1 MDRVIPVLTIV
12 AFVAGWNLWLYKRS
26 GGWNPLWMA
35 FSTTAAAAL
44 FLITGVI
51 GYTLGRHERFVAH
64 TAWAGHMIW
73 PQILIGFLSGLMAVH
88 FWRKGLQRMRR
99 A

>member
-1 MDRVIPVLTIV
+1 MDLVIPVLTIV
-12 AFVAGWNLWLYKRS
+12 AFLAAWHFWLYKRS

-35 FSTTAAAAL
+35 FSATAAAVL

-51 GYTLGRHERFVAH
+51 GYTLSRHERFVAH
-64 TAWAGHMIW
+64 APWAGHVIW
-73 PQILIGFLSGLMAVH
+73 SQVLIGLLAGLVAVY